1 MVVKTPFNW
10 LTWLVFF
17 AVSSLL
23 IPNAYAGNVL
33 SAGVNHVCG
42 IKDDSTLICWGN
54 NDYNQAA
61 PPEGTF
67 TQVSAGMNFNC
78 ALKTD
83 GSLACWGRDTAGET
97 SPPPGQFIQVESG
110 GKHACA
116 LANKGVPICWGSNS
130 SSQVAY
136 PPGPYQQLA
145 LGDQHSCGL
154 KIDSTVECW
163 GNDSYGQSNI
173 AADTF
178 TSIVAGYK
186 TTCGVKTDGVAIC
199 WGRTENEYGF
209 LTQIDFGLNG
219 PSNRGNPI
227 LCGLK
232 SDSTL
237 SCPSMDSVP
246 SGVFSYVTVG
256 GHNQVYCDDYDYWG
270 DCNRGHHEFD
280 NFGCGIR
287 ENGIVA
293 CWGYNNKGRATPPVG
308 IIMKG
313 ATTLPPL
320 GGNGEVIPRNPNPEI
335 IGNGLSFSPLKPL
348 YNIAETIEIDLVE
361 SLQVNRFERVDL
373 WVVIQM
379 PNGSLLY
386 RTPIPAD
393 FLSLSPQPFK
403 ESLDTSEKTTRILEF
418 EVIPGLGGEYTVYA
432 AYVEEGKN
440 PMTDSFLVL
449 KSNIASVKV
458 VLSNE

>member
-1 MVVKTPFNW
+1 MVVKTPFKW

-23 IPNAYAGNVL
+23 IPNTYAGGVL
-33 SAGVNHVCG
+33 SAGMEHVCG
-42 IKDDSTLICWGN
+42 IKDDSTLICWGRN
-54 NDYNQAA
+54 HINQAD

-67 TQVSAGMNFNC
+67 TQVSAGFNFNC

-83 GSLACWGRDTAGET
+83 ASLACWGQDTAGET

-110 GKHACA
+110 YEHACA
-116 LANKGVPICWGSNS
+116 LGYDRVPICWGSNS
-130 SSQVAY
+130 SNQVDFL
-136 PPGPYQQLA
+136 PGPFQQLA
-145 LGDQHSCGL
+145 LGLEHSCGL
-154 KIDSTVECW
+154 KADGTVACWGSDDEGQSTPPAETTFSSIFAGHLTTCGIKTDGLTICW
-163 GNDSYGQSNI
+163 GNKNRSYG
-173 AADTF
+173 
-178 TSIVAGYK
+178 Y
-186 TTCGVKTDGVAIC
+186 
-199 WGRTENEYGF
+199 
-209 LTQIDFGLNG
+209 LTQIDFAVAD
-219 PSNRGNPI
+219 SN

-232 SDSTL
+232 IDNTL
-237 SCPSMDSVP
+237 SCPLM
-246 SGVFSYVTVG
+246 SGVPHDVFTDVTRG
-256 GHNQVYCDDYDYWG
+256 GAITMFYESTLNYI
-270 DCNRGHHEFD
+270 FA
-280 NFGCGIR
+280 CGIKTD
-287 ENGIVA
+287 GLAA
-293 CWGYNNKGRATPPVG
+293 CWGDNEYNKATPPDDVVF
-308 IIMKG
+308 MQSPSKPPEPPKPPDPND
-313 ATTLPPL
+313 TTSYSL
-320 GGNGEVIPRNPNPEI
+320 
-335 IGNGLSFSPLKPL
+335 FFTDLKPL
-348 YNIAETIEIDLVE
+348 YNIGDTIKIDLVE

-393 FLSLSPQPFK
+393 FLSSSPQPFK

-458 VLSNE
+458 VLNNE